1 MWKGSCHSKLRVWS
15 LPIDQMRGKARPSG
29 NGIGSLA
36 CLHDLFR
43 PVRPESAFLTL
54 PVAMSLASDPGL
66 RKIMFCTRFSASSR
80 DGHLANG
87 ILLISFLDFSQCFQR
102 EIKGFAYYRKGGNI
116 VLAFRIIGLMLLGG
130 LCEIGGG
137 YLVWKWMR
145 EGSSFLVGG
154 AGLAILGLY
163 GVVVTWQ
170 PLPFGR
176 AYAAYGG
183 VFVILS
189 ILWALALDGFRPDRW
204 DWAGAM
210 VIVSGVLLMV
220 FGPRG

>member
-1 MWKGSCHSKLRVWS
+1 M
-15 LPIDQMRGKARPSG
+15 
-29 NGIGSLA
+29 LA
-36 CLHDLFR
+36 
-43 PVRPESAFLTL
+43 V
-54 PVAMSLASDPGL
+54 
-66 RKIMFCTRFSASSR
+66 
-80 DGHLANG
+80 
-87 ILLISFLDFSQCFQR
+87 
-102 EIKGFAYYRKGGNI
+102 
-116 VLAFRIIGLMLLGG
+116 RIIGLMLLGG

-137 YLVWKWMR
+137 YLVWRWMR

-154 AGLAILGLY
+154 AGLAVLGLY

-204 DWAGAM
+204 DWVGAM
-210 VIVSGVLLMV
+210 VIVAGVFLIV
-220 FGPRG
+220 FGPRR